1 MLKKLVINTS
11 ILSLFL
17 ACNTPQFKEP
27 LYRRAYSSQFGCLI
41 QKYSL
46 NQVKNLEDFYEADDS
61 YCDDLVGFSAKD
73 WAKHITP
80 TGKEI
85 IRWGQQECR

>member
-1 MLKKLVINTS
+1 MLRKLAINTS
-11 ILSLFL
+11 ILLIL
-17 ACNTPQFKEP
+17 AGCKAPQFKEP
-27 LYRRAYSSQFGCLI
+27 IYRRVYSAQFGCMI

-46 NQVKNLEDFYEADDS
+46 NQVKNLENFYEVDES
-61 YCDDLVGFSAKD
+61 YCDDLVGFSASD

-85 IRWGQQECR
+85 LQYGKDECN